1 MCTRMAELLWFTCKA
16 KEVHSHHPR
25 CLLATVSSDVLA
37 LRTPCAVCADATVC
51 TLVVPRDNSLIQH
64 LALGHQGAIQ
74 TTTNAVLAAHLVARV
89 GAIHSSDRVAV
100 KAAGIAILAVGD
112 RVEVRAVIRAWP
124 MVSAASGG

>member
-37 LRTPCAVCADATVC
+37 LRTPGAVCADATVC

-74 TTTNAVLAAHLVARV
+74 TTTNAVLAARV
-89 GAIHSSDRVAV
+89 GAIHSSDRVAG
-100 KAAGIAILAVGD
+100 KAAGIAILAVVVND
-112 RVEVRAVIRAWP
+112 SSQSRRKAK
-124 MVSAASGG
+124 SAGTVKLHPGSQ